1 LDAVLPPTWSKGNPV
16 DIIGDADGERYAAAL
31 DALLADPQNDAILV
45 MNVPTALA
53 SAAATRVAELMRARR
68 ASTVKPKPVLATW
81 IGTDDAASRA
91 FEAAGIPHYATESD
105 AVRGFMHV
113 ARWNEARDALME
125 TPPSLPEYFTP
136 DVDAARRVI
145 DGALSD
151 QRSWLDPIE
160 NSRIVCGLCHPGR
173 DLCPR
178 Q

>member
-1 LDAVLPPTWSKGNPV
+1 
-16 DIIGDADGERYAAAL
+16 
-31 DALLADPQNDAILV
+31 

-53 SAAATRVAELMRARR
+53 SAADTATRVAELTRARR

-81 IGTDDAASRA
+81 IGADDAASRA

-113 ARWNEARDALME
+113 ARWSEARDALME
-125 TPPSLPEYFTP
+125 TPPSLPEHFTP

-151 QRSWLDPIE
+151 
-160 NSRIVCGLCHPGR
+160 
-173 DLCPR
+173 
-178 Q
+178 